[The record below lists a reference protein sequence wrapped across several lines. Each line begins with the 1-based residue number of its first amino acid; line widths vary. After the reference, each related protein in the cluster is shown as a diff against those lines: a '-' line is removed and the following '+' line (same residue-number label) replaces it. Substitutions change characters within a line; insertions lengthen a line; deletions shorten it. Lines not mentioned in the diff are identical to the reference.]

1 MGLDIAFDRKKAIA
15 AGISTKM
22 IQNGCAESIA
32 CAQASECPDLDYL
45 AWLSEEQLC
54 IQVPGMEG
62 WVSDDGVGK
71 DFVVR
76 ANTWGRVY
84 GPLTTW
90 LREHN
95 IEWSEF

>member
-1 MGLDIAFDRKKAIA
+1 MRKKAIA

-22 IQNGCAESIA
+22 IRNGSAESIA
-32 CAQASECPDLDYL
+32 RAEADEHADPDYI
-45 AWLSEEQLC
+45 AWLKAEELC
-54 IQVPGMEG
+54 VQVPGMEG
-62 WVSDDGVGK
+62 WVSDDGIGE

-76 ANTWGRVY
+76 ANTWGHVY

-90 LREHN
+90 LREHG